1 MSQEEKP
8 VAAFILSLAA
18 GVLVLVGGVVLLA
31 WMYYPSWM
39 SWRGM
44 MMPMM
49 MWWAGWVWWIPSII
63 GIASGVVIII
73 GALAVYSNPQLSQ
86 LWGALIL
93 IFSLVSLLGLGG
105 FVVGSLLGIVGGIL
119 TIGWKPAVRC

>member
-1 MSQEEKP
+1 MSQVEKP
-8 VAAFILSLAA
+8 LAAFILSLAA
-18 GVLVLVGGVVLLA
+18 GALVLVGGVASLL
-31 WMYYPSWM
+31 WMYYPGWM

-49 MWWAGWVWWIPSII
+49 MWWAAWVWWIPSII
-63 GIASGVVIII
+63 GIASGAVIIV
-73 GALAVYSNPQLSQ
+73 GALSMYSNPQLSQ

-105 FVVGSLLGIVGGIL
+105 FIVGALMGIVGGIL
-119 TIGWKPAVRC
+119 AIGWRPVARG

>member
-1 MSQEEKP
+1 LSQEEKP

-63 GIASGVVIII
+63 GIVSGVVIII

-119 TIGWKPAVRC
+119 TIGWKPAVRG

>member
-1 MSQEEKP
+1 LSQVEKP
-8 VAAFILSLAA
+8 LAAFILSLAA
-18 GVLVLVGGVVLLA
+18 GALVLVGGVASLL
-31 WMYYPSWM
+31 WMYYPGWM

-49 MWWAGWVWWIPSII
+49 MWWAAWVWWIPSII
-63 GIASGVVIII
+63 GIASGAVIIV
-73 GALAVYSNPQLSQ
+73 GALSMYSNPQLSQ

-105 FVVGSLLGIVGGIL
+105 FIVGALMGIVGGIL
-119 TIGWKPAVRC
+119 AIGWRPVARG